1 MRLLLATRNR
11 GKLGELQALLAGL
24 PLEYTSLRDLGTD
37 IEIPEIG
44 ATFAENA
51 TLKAR
56 GYAQLSGLTT
66 LADDSGLEVEAL
78 GGAPGVQSARW
89 AGPHASDVD
98 RVRLLLE
105 RLQGVPPSARRAQFR
120 CVAAVATRDG
130 RLYTAEGTLR
140 GLIAQGP
147 RGSHGFGYDPVF
159 FVPEL
164 GLTVA
169 EMDPETKNR
178 LSHRAQAIRGAR
190 PILEML
196 AAEEAAAEREGG
208 ALV

>member
-1 MRLLLATRNR
+1 MQLLLATRNP
-11 GKLGELQALLAGL
+11 GKLSELRALLGGL
-24 PLEYTSLRDLGTD
+24 PLECTSLVELGTD
-37 IEIPEIG
+37 VEVPEIG

-89 AGPHASDVD
+89 AGPRATDAD
-98 RVRLLLE
+98 RVRLLLQ
-105 RLQGVPPSARRAQFR
+105 RLQGVPVSARWAQFR

-130 RLYTAEGTLR
+130 RLFTSEGTLR
-140 GLIAQGP
+140 GLIAQEP
-147 RGSHGFGYDPVF
+147 RGRHGFGYDPVF

-169 EMDPETKNR
+169 EMEPETKNR
-178 LSHRAQAIRGAR
+178 LSHRAQAIRGTR
-190 PILEML
+190 PILEAL
-196 AAEEAAAEREGG
+196 AAEEAAAEREGDR
-208 ALV
+208 LV